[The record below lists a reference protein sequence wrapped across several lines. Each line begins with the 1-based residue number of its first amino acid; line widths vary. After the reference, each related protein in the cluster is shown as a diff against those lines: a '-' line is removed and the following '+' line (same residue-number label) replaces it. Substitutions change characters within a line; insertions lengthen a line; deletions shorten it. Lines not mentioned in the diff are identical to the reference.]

1 MTSREA
7 PTIARCD
14 LTVRRDRFLAT
25 SCRERSISV
34 CPLHPHFVSLIA
46 GPSRKTKLLK
56 IPYLRNTLLVLS
68 SEKDSPCN
76 ATGVLALQEEGF
88 GLAILESEDF
98 AITTDVELALHTTLS
113 APVFSRTQSL
123 KFLSCQP
130 IQSFLAT
137 SFPPLSSRTGGC
149 PYLSRVDLLAGE
161 GIVVGTHVGCC
172 VCIRRLC

>member
-1 MTSREA
+1 M
-7 PTIARCD
+7 
-14 LTVRRDRFLAT
+14 
-25 SCRERSISV
+25 
-34 CPLHPHFVSLIA
+34 
-46 GPSRKTKLLK
+46 
-56 IPYLRNTLLVLS
+56 PYLGNTLLVLS

-88 GLAILESEDF
+88 GLAILESEDL
-98 AITTDVELALHTTLS
+98 AITTDVELALHTILS
-113 APVFSRTQSL
+113 ATCLLSNPIP
-123 KFLSCQP
+123 KFLFCQP

-137 SFPPLSSRTGGC
+137 SFSPLSSRTGGC

>member
-56 IPYLRNTLLVLS
+56 MPYLRNTLLVLS

-88 GLAILESEDF
+88 GLAILESEDL
-98 AITTDVELALHTTLS
+98 AITTDVELALHTILS
-113 APVFSRTQSL
+113 ATRLLSNPIPQVLVLPAHSIIPCHLIPALVAQEDVRT
-123 KFLSCQP
+123 
-130 IQSFLAT
+130 
-137 SFPPLSSRTGGC
+137 FPG
-149 PYLSRVDLLAGE
+149 
-161 GIVVGTHVGCC
+161 
-172 VCIRRLC
+172 